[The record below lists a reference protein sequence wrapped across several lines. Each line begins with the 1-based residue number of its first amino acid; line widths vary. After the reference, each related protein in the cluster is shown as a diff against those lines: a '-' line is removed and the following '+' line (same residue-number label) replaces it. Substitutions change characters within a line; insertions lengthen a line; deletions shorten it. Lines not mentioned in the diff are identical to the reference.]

1 MEWKPLVSVPI
12 HTNVWLT
19 NDGSQVH
26 TGYAEQSGTTFQC
39 FYRNGSEICG
49 MKYWMKPVLPTTQSD
64 ISHERYSRTICEADG
79 GEPDEGGKWQP
90 PYGTEYARTLSTEKL
105 KELWDRYDGSD
116 DTIGDDNISGEAIH
130 LVLNERKEGSY
141 CAV

>member
-1 MEWKPLVSVPI
+1 MSDI
-12 HTNVWLT
+12 
-19 NDGSQVH
+19 
-26 TGYAEQSGTTFQC
+26 AEQFAKL
-39 FYRNGSEICG
+39 IA
-49 MKYWMKPVLPTTQSD
+49 K
-64 ISHERYSRTICEADG
+64 SRMR
-79 GEPDEGGKWQP
+79 GKWQP
-90 PYGTEYARTLSTEKL
+90 PYGIEYARTLSTDKL